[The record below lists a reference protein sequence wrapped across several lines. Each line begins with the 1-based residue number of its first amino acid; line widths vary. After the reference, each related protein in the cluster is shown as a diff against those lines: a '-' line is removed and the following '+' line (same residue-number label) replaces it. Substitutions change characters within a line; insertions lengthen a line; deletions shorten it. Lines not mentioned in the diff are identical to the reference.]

1 MFASHFKHYSIMDN
15 QFQKVSGI
23 SLMVSSVLLVVTMLL
38 HPSGGSTGHIMQ
50 MHDIAIIAHSVAIFS
65 LPFVTFGFYGLT
77 ISLLTDSKISILGFS
92 FVCFAL
98 IAGMIAASINGLIL
112 PMFVENYA
120 NEFEQN
126 SNILK
131 PILKYGSFFNQAM
144 DYIMII
150 GLVIA
155 ITIWSVLIII
165 GVKFPKWIGYYGLTL
180 FVVALVGLFLNFNF
194 VNLFGFRIFIFSL
207 VSWIVLTGWLMMKNK
222 IIIN

>member
-1 MFASHFKHYSIMDN
+1 MIRR
-15 QFQKVSGI
+15 
-23 SLMVSSVLLVVTMLL
+23 
-38 HPSGGSTGHIMQ
+38 PPRSTP
-50 MHDIAIIAHSVAIFS
+50 A
-65 LPFVTFGFYGLT
+65 LT
-77 ISLLTDSKISILGFS
+77 LFPYTTLFRSTNSKISMLGFI

-98 IAGMIAASINGLIL
+98 VAGMIAASINGLIL